1 MRCWLVSRKWKRSCR
16 EAMKVGAVCVFCG
29 SQPGRRETYVAA
41 ARETARLLAQS
52 GIGMVY
58 GGGHVGLMGALAD
71 EALAHGG
78 RVIGVI
84 PEHLMRPE
92 VVHQGLTELI
102 VVDSMHTRK
111 QTMALRSNAF
121 IVLPGGFGTLEEM
134 FEMLTWLQL
143 RLQAKPV
150 GLLNVEG
157 YFDALLQFLEHAVS
171 EGLIRS
177 EHRDLLRVEHAPARL
192 LAQLGADTAQAQL
205 TRPAIGNIS
214 QA

>member
-1 MRCWLVSRKWKRSCR
+1 VTLNAVS
-16 EAMKVGAVCVFCG
+16 VFCG
-29 SQPGRRETYVAA
+29 SQPGRRAEYVSA
-41 ARETARLLAQS
+41 ARDTARLLAQS
-52 GIGMVY
+52 GIELVY

-78 RVIGVI
+78 RVVGVI

-92 VVHQGLTELI
+92 VAHQGLTELTI
-102 VVDSMHTRK
+102 VDSMHTRK
-111 QTMALRSNAF
+111 QTMALRSDAF

-157 YFDALLQFLEHAVS
+157 YFDSLLKFLEHAAG
-171 EGLIRS
+171 EGLIRR
-177 EHRDLLRVEHAPARL
+177 EHCDLLRVERTPERL
-192 LAQLGADTAQAQL
+192 LARLSADIAEVQL
-205 TRPAIGNIS
+205 TRPAIGDVS
-214 QA
+214 LG

>member
-1 MRCWLVSRKWKRSCR
+1 MTAATAR
-16 EAMKVGAVCVFCG
+16 AVCVFCG
-29 SQPGRRETYVAA
+29 SQTGRCEKYVAA
-41 ARETARLLAQS
+41 ARDTARLLARR
-52 GIGMVY
+52 GIELVY

-78 RVIGVI
+78 RVVGVI

-92 VVHQGLTELI
+92 VAHQGLTELI

-111 QTMALRSNAF
+111 QTMALRSDAF

-157 YFDALLQFLEHAVS
+157 YFDSLLQFLEHAAG
-171 EGLIRS
+171 EALIRR
-177 EHRDLLRVEHAPARL
+177 EHRDLLRVERTPERL
-192 LAQLGADTAQAQL
+192 LERLHADIPQAPPATGDVSLG
-205 TRPAIGNIS
+205 
-214 QA
+214 

>member
-1 MRCWLVSRKWKRSCR
+1 MTPR
-16 EAMKVGAVCVFCG
+16 AVCVFCG
-29 SQPGRRETYVAA
+29 SQPGRREKYVIA
-41 ARETARLLAQS
+41 ARDTARLLAQS
-52 GIGMVY
+52 DIELVY

-78 RVIGVI
+78 RVVGVI

-92 VVHQGLTELI
+92 VAHQRLTELI

-111 QTMALRSNAF
+111 QTMALRSDAF

-157 YFDALLQFLEHAVS
+157 YFDALLQFLEHAAS
-171 EGLIRS
+171 ESLIRS
-177 EHRDLLRVEHAPARL
+177 EHRDLLLVERTPARL
-192 LAQLGADTAQAQL
+192 LARLSADIAPAQPFGNVLLG
-205 TRPAIGNIS
+205 
-214 QA
+214 